1 MSAPPEDEPPTIG
14 ERTVAYLSP
23 LRRRVEAV
31 RYRGFTPTN
40 MRTRQL
46 YQWAIGVACFVGL
59 FFLGVF
65 YSGINSFG
73 DPRFVIGISSL
84 SFTFGTALMIGFL
97 GLLYLHRVAPKCSPG
112 EMDEYPDF
120 SSAWGKQVRTYR
132 FLDID
137 NNAKFTTFE
146 MRRLG
151 SLAGGIIKGGGPIVV
166 AALKDTKYDDD
177 ILQKF
182 IETGRFSPVP
192 DPKIAGSLEA
202 GFQIGR
208 RYEIPGSADLFVLG
222 ASMDGIDFLRPWIR
236 RSYPDLSPLSI
247 VIFIADPLPAKKE
260 VEKITPY
267 EQRTNMEWILADKD
281 REISELRA
289 QLEGTRKYITRGE
302 NIRRQA
308 PVVEEREY

>member
-137 NNAKFTTFE
+137 KNAKFTTFE
-146 MRRLG
+146 MRRL
-151 SLAGGIIKGGGPIVV
+151 
-166 AALKDTKYDDD
+166 
-177 ILQKF
+177 